1 MTRRF
6 DLAILLVPIAIIV
19 IAAVFVL
26 VVRPGEVA
34 QRTVGLTATAAL
46 ESPDGASIGTV
57 TFRQVATGVL
67 VMAEMNG
74 LTPGGHAFIIHEVG
88 SCTPDFNAAGDHFN
102 PEDTEH
108 GFIHP
113 SWRRGEATGAHGGD
127 LPNIYAASDGSAR
140 ADFFTEGITLDGGP
154 RHSLFDADGSTI
166 IVHEKPDA
174 YGEQESDTGSRVAC
188 GVIRPTQEL
197 SLS

>member
-19 IAAVFVL
+19 IAALFVL
-26 VVRPGEVA
+26 VVRPGEA
-34 QRTVGLTATAAL
+34 AERTVGLTAEAAL
-46 ESPDGASIGTV
+46 ESPDGDAMGTV
-57 TFRQVATGVL
+57 TFRQTATGVL
-67 VMAEMNG
+67 VMAEVEG
-74 LTPGGHAFIIHEVG
+74 LAPGGHAFIIHEVG
-88 SCTPDFNAAGDHFN
+88 SCTPDFDAAGDHFN

-113 SWRRGEATGAHGGD
+113 TWKRGEATRGHGGD

-140 ADFFTEGITLDGGP
+140 ADFFTLGITLNSGP

-174 YGEQESDTGSRVAC
+174 YGEEESDTGSRVAC
-188 GVIRPTQEL
+188 GVIGRT
-197 SLS
+197 